1 MSSSGPEVSFRLVD
15 SPVGGLLLGASRA
28 ALQVLE
34 FTDPQKVTARVAA
47 ARGAGQPHPILDQAE
62 QELAEYFAGRR
73 RKFEIPL
80 AYDGSPFQRR
90 VWAGLREIGY
100 GETSSYIELA
110 RRIGDENSLRAVGQA
125 NGQNPIAIVI
135 PCHRVINANGE
146 LGGFGGGALRKQY
159 LLDLERGDRLL

>member
-15 SPVGGLLLGASRA
+15 SPVGGLLLGASPA

-80 AYDGSPFQRR
+80 AYDGSPFQ
-90 VWAGLREIGY
+90 AC
-100 GETSSYIELA
+100 
-110 RRIGDENSLRAVGQA
+110 VG
-125 NGQNPIAIVI
+125 GPS
-135 PCHRVINANGE
+135 
-146 LGGFGGGALRKQY
+146 
-159 LLDLERGDRLL
+159 GDRLWGDILVHRAGAPDRG